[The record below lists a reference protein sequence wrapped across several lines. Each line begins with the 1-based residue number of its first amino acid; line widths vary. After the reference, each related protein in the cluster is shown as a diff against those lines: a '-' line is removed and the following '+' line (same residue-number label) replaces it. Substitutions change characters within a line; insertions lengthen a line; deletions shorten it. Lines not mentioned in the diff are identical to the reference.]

1 MIRTLMLCG
10 AVLLSGCATNVANY
24 CDVAGEIKLSRD
36 DVITDGTARIIDK
49 EQEKY
54 AKFCGSSK

>member
-1 MIRTLMLCG
+1 M
-10 AVLLSGCATNVANY
+10 LSGCATKVANY